1 MHGGCSNTIHD
12 GVDQSLQLL
21 DPAFSKV
28 LMLIMGLTLPIIDA
42 VSPQDFLDL
51 VTDFHLGS
59 IAYELSGSSPSPDLV
74 FQSVDELPISLN
86 GIDISDKGLH
96 TNKNLGYGGTRVNS
110 WGI

>member
-1 MHGGCSNTIHD
+1 MGRCSDAVHD

-21 DPAFSKV
+21 NPAFSKV
-28 LMLIMGLTLPIIDA
+28 LMLIMRLTLPIINA
-42 VSPQDFLDL
+42 VSSQDFLDL

-59 IAYELSGSSPSPDLV
+59 ITDELSGSSPSPDLV

-86 GIDISDKGLH
+86 GIDIGDKGLH
-96 TNKNLGYGGTRVNS
+96 ANKNLGNGGTRVNS